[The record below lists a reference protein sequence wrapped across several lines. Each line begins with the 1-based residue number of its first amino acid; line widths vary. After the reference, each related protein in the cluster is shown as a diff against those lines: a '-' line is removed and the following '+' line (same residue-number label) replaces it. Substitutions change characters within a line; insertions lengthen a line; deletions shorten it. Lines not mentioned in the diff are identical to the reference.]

1 VNARRTFSPD
11 ALRARRKALNFSREA
26 TAFAIGRTVITIAN
40 WECGRTT
47 PSADDLANLA
57 RFLCCEL
64 DDLYESRGARA

>member
-1 VNARRTFSPD
+1 LRTE
-11 ALRARRKALNFSREA
+11 LVRARRKALKFSREA

-47 PSADDLANLA
+47 PNADDLANVA

-64 DDLYESRGARA
+64 DDLYESDGARV